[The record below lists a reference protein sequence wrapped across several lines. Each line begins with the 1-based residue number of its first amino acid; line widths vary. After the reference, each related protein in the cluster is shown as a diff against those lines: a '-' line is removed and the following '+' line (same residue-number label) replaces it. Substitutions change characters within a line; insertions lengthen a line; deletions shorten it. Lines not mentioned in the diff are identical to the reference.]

1 MSKISSLNHE
11 SLTYLW
17 DLFSRLYDHKID
29 PSQAKLETLR
39 YLGGSLLKF
48 PTLKSSKKERILSA
62 LKSGLSIQQISERY
76 DVSRQYVYSL
86 TSSSSRRSDFVNK
99 R

>member
-1 MSKISSLNHE
+1 MSKSSSLNHE

-76 DVSRQYVYSL
+76 GVCRSYVYSL
-86 TSSSSRRSDFVNK
+86 SSSPQGTSDFVHK
-99 R
+99 K